1 MVGFE
6 QQLIVPSVWFIKR
19 FGLENVDQLALI
31 ALIS

>member
-6 QQLIVPSVWFIKR
+6 QQLSVHPVWFIKR
-19 FGLENVDQLALI
+19 FGLKNVDELALI